1 MPAVNGPMDTHM
13 QITLNGQDWHSVL
26 NPETGNSYLYYAAPH
41 VTSLSPSFGHV
52 KTTKD
57 QIIEINGNGFACYD
71 DDCSDL
77 MCRFGNEPNSYIFVK
92 AQLVSS
98 TQVKCKV
105 PQYTKPDVLNVEVTV
120 NGESYTNDNKT
131 FGYFDPFVL
140 DANPKLLASD
150 GSTNVQIKGIG
161 FVDSGQCKAAYQ
173 NHSSTIYCGGN
184 VCGKPAAF
192 LDKNTLNTTS
202 FPRSEVKY
210 YSSGNDVGYDPMYI
224 DALVWGDQF
233 TSN

>member
-1 MPAVNGPMDTHM
+1 
-13 QITLNGQDWHSVL
+13 
-26 NPETGNSYLYYAAPH
+26 
-41 VTSLSPSFGHV
+41 
-52 KTTKD
+52 
-57 QIIEINGNGFACYD
+57 
-71 DDCSDL
+71 

-150 GSTNVQIKGIG
+150 GSTNV
-161 FVDSGQCKAAYQ
+161 
-173 NHSSTIYCGGN
+173 
-184 VCGKPAAF
+184 
-192 LDKNTLNTTS
+192 
-202 FPRSEVKY
+202 
-210 YSSGNDVGYDPMYI
+210 
-224 DALVWGDQF
+224 
-233 TSN
+233 